1 MTRRRPFSIRVARPR
16 LLAGGAACVAV
27 ALTTAMARPEPPAS
41 TAGGVDR
48 VDRPPASGLVT
59 LQLLGVND
67 LHGHLEPSAPEQQR
81 DGELVRTGGA
91 AWLAAHLDR
100 AERSRPGRT
109 IRVHAGD
116 MVGASP
122 LVSSRAHDEP
132 TVKAM
137 NLMRFD
143 VGTLGNHE
151 FDEGGAEAL
160 RLVRGGR
167 RNGAETAKPDTAGS
181 AVNTSD
187 PAFAGAA
194 FPYLAANTVDR
205 RGRGVLPPYT
215 IVERAG
221 VRVGFIGVTTES
233 SPDFL
238 LERHASAQRFT
249 DVSAT
254 VDRYARELR
263 RRGVEAIVVLAHAGG
278 TERAGSGTARGEIID
293 ETRQMTDAVD
303 VVVAGHSHSV
313 LDTRVRNRS
322 GRGTKLVVEASS
334 YGEAYDRIEL
344 TVDRASGD
352 VVAKAAE
359 VPRTWHDRVDPH
371 RGVAALVAAYARSAS
386 AVAGQLHGR
395 AGQDFGRGGAGD
407 SGTSDL
413 GRLVADGQRALAGAD
428 LAFVDPVAVRGSLAA
443 GPLTYA
449 ELFEISPADH
459 PLVRTHM
466 RGADVKRLLEEQF
479 SDAETIR
486 LHASGLSY
494 QTDRSAPAGRRVTGI
509 ELADGRPLEPEQTY
523 TVAASELL
531 ATGER
536 FSTFRGQSRA
546 AQRVGTEVEALVAEV
561 ERRPAGFR

>member
-1 MTRRRPFSIRVARPR
+1 MTRRRPFSIGVARSC
-16 LLAGGAACVAV
+16 LVAGAAACVAV
-27 ALTTAMARPEPPAS
+27 ALTTAMALPQAPAP
-41 TAGGVDR
+41 TGGGVDR
-48 VDRPPASGLVT
+48 VDRPPASGLIT

-67 LHGHLEPSAPEQQR
+67 LHGHLEPSAPERR
-81 DGELVRTGGA
+81 DGKLVRTGGA
-91 AWLAAHLDR
+91 PWLAAHLDR
-100 AERSRPGRT
+100 AERARPGRT

-122 LVSSRAHDEP
+122 LVSSRSHDEP
-132 TVKAM
+132 TIKAM

-151 FDEGGAEAL
+151 FDEGAAEAL
-160 RLVRGGR
+160 RLVHGGR
-167 RNGAETAKPDTAGS
+167 RNGARPASAAT

-205 RGRGVLPPYT
+205 RGRGVLPPYA

-233 SPDFL
+233 TPDFL
-238 LERHASAQRFT
+238 LERHASDQRFT
-249 DVSAT
+249 DLSVT

-263 RRGVEAIVVLAHAGG
+263 RQGVEAIVVLAHAGG
-278 TERAGSGTARGEIID
+278 TQRGGSGTARGEIID

-313 LDTRVRNRS
+313 LDARVRNRG
-322 GRGTKLVVEASS
+322 GRGTKLVVQASS
-334 YGEAYDRIEL
+334 YGEAYDRIQM

-352 VVAKAAE
+352 VVAKSAD
-359 VPRTWHDRVDPH
+359 VPRTWHELVDPD
-371 RGVAALVAAYARSAS
+371 RGIAALVAAYARRAS
-386 AVAGQLHGR
+386 AVAGRIHGR
-395 AGQDFGRGGAGD
+395 AGHDFGRARRGD
-407 SGTSDL
+407 PGRGDL
-413 GRLVADGQRALAGAD
+413 GRLVAGGQRALARAD

-443 GPLTYA
+443 GPVTYG

-459 PLVRTHM
+459 PIIRTQM

-479 SDAETIR
+479 SDAQTIR

-494 QTDRSAPAGRRVTGI
+494 ESDRSAPAGRRVTGI
-509 ELADGRPLEPEQTY
+509 ELANGRPLEPERSY

-536 FSTFRGQSRA
+536 FSTFRAKSRGV
-546 AQRVGTEVEALVAEV
+546 RPVGTEVEALVAEV
-561 ERRPAGFR
+561 ERRPADFR

>member
-16 LLAGGAACVAV
+16 LLAGAAACVAL
-27 ALTTAMARPEPPAS
+27 ALTTAMALPEPPAP
-41 TAGGVDR
+41 TAGGSDR
-48 VDRPPASGLVT
+48 VGRPPASGLVT

-67 LHGHLEPSAPEQQR
+67 LHGHLEPSAPER
-81 DGELVRTGGA
+81 RNGELVRTGGA
-91 AWLAAHLDR
+91 PWLAAHLDR

-122 LVSSRAHDEP
+122 LVSSRFHDEP

-137 NLMRFD
+137 NLMGFD

-151 FDEGGAEAL
+151 FDEGDAEAL
-160 RLVRGGR
+160 RLVHGGR
-167 RNGAETAKPDTAGS
+167 RSGTEAAKPDAAGS
-181 AVNTSD
+181 VVNTSD

-205 RGRGVLPPYT
+205 RGRGVLPPYA

-233 SPDFL
+233 TPDFL
-238 LERHASAQRFT
+238 LERHASDQRFT

-254 VDRYARELR
+254 VDRYARELG

-278 TERAGSGTARGEIID
+278 TQRGASGTARGEIID

-313 LDTRVRNRS
+313 LDARVRNRS

-352 VVAKAAE
+352 VVAKGAA
-359 VPRTWHDRVDPH
+359 VPRTWHDLVDPD
-371 RGVAALVAAYARSAS
+371 RAVAAVVAAYARRAS
-386 AVAGQLHGR
+386 GVAGRIHGR
-395 AGQDFGRGGAGD
+395 AGHDFGRARGED
-407 SGTSDL
+407 SGASEL
-413 GRLVADGQRALAGAD
+413 GRLVAGGQRALAGAD

-443 GPLTYA
+443 GPVTYA

-459 PLVRTHM
+459 PIVRTQM

-494 QTDRSAPAGRRVTGI
+494 ESDRSAPSGRRVTGI
-509 ELADGRPLEPEQTY
+509 ELDDGRPLEPERSY

-536 FSTFRGQSRA
+536 FSTFRGKSRGA
-546 AQRVGTEVEALVAEV
+546 RPIGTEVEALVAEV
-561 ERRPAGFR
+561 ERRPADFR